1 MKDNPINIS
10 AIILAAGLSSRMGD
24 VQKLVLPYQ
33 GKPLLGHM
41 LTSLDEAHLVGKV
54 VAVTGH
60 ESKAVRAVCS
70 NYTVE
75 IAHNENYCDG
85 LASSIRVGVQA
96 CGGNSDGILICHGDM
111 PLINKDHIQA
121 LCAAFQRHS
130 DKIIMPSFEGRQG
143 NPVLWPKSYFA
154 RLKSLKGDK
163 GAKAILQE
171 NSDAIIRIDFDDKA
185 IVFDVDDPATLA
197 RG

>member
-1 MKDNPINIS
+1 MKDDSINIS
-10 AIILAAGLSSRMGD
+10 AIVLAAGLSSRMGN

-33 GKPLLGHM
+33 GKSLVGHM
-41 LTSLDEAHLVGKV
+41 LTALNTAPLIGKV

-60 ESKAVRAVCS
+60 ESHAVRDVCS
-70 NYTVE
+70 NYNVE

-85 LASSIRVGVQA
+85 LASSIKVGVQA
-96 CGGNSDGILICHGDM
+96 CEGGSDGILICHGDM
-111 PLINKDHIQA
+111 PHINKDHIQT
-121 LCAAFQRHS
+121 LCEAFQCNS
-130 DKIIMPSFEGRQG
+130 DKIIVPSFEGRQG
-143 NPVLWPKSYFA
+143 NPVLWPKSYFSE
-154 RLKSLKGDK
+154 LKSLKGDQ

-171 NSDAIIRIDFDDKA
+171 NMDAIIRIDFDDKA

>member
-1 MKDNPINIS
+1 MKDDPFNIS

-24 VQKLVLPYQ
+24 KQKLVLPYQ

-41 LTSLDEAHLVGKV
+41 LTALDEADLVGRV

-60 ESKAVRAVCS
+60 ESEAIGAVCLS
-70 NYTVE
+70 YSAEV
-75 IAHNENYCDG
+75 AHNEHFKDG
-85 LASSIRVGVQA
+85 LASSIKVGVQA
-96 CGGNSDGILICHGDM
+96 CEAGSDGILICHGDM

-121 LCAAFQRHS
+121 LCATFQINS
-130 DKIIMPSFEGRQG
+130 DKIIVPSFEGRQG
-143 NPVLWPKSYFA
+143 NPVLWPKSYFS

-171 NSDAIIRIDFDDKA
+171 NQDAIIRINIDDKA
-185 IVFDVDDPATLA
+185 IVFDVDDPATFA
-197 RG
+197 SG

>member
-1 MKDNPINIS
+1 MEDDPINIS

-24 VQKLVLPYQ
+24 AQKLVLPYQ
-33 GKPLLGHM
+33 GKPLLSHM
-41 LTSLDEAHLVGKV
+41 LTSLNESLFVGKV
-54 VAVTGH
+54 IAVTGH
-60 ESKAVRAVCS
+60 EDTAVRAVCS
-70 NYTVE
+70 NYNVE
-75 IAHNENYCDG
+75 IAHNEHFCDG

-96 CGGNSDGILICHGDM
+96 CEDDSDGILICHGDM
-111 PLINKDHIQA
+111 PRISKDHIQA

-130 DKIIMPSFEGRQG
+130 DKIIVPSFKGRQG
-143 NPVLWPKSYFA
+143 NPVLWPKSYFT
-154 RLKSLKGDK
+154 RLKSLKGDR

-171 NSDAIIRIDFDDKA
+171 NLDAIIRVDFDDEA